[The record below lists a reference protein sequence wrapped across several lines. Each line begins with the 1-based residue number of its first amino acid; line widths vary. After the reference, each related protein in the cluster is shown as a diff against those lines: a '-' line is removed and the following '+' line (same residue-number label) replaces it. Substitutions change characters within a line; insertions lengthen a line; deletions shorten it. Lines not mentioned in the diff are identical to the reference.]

1 MSLQGQTWWLVGAS
15 EGLGRALA
23 EAMSIEGATLI
34 LSARNSERLVDLAET
49 LPDARAL
56 AVDVTDDAS
65 VTGAAAEVGTVDG
78 VIFLAGTYWPMRAQ
92 EWDTGKALAMIN
104 VNLLGAMR
112 LVGAVL
118 PGMLAR
124 DTGRLVLTG
133 SLAGFR
139 GLPGSIGYGAS
150 KAGLMNLAQSL
161 QVDLQATGVR
171 VQLVNPGFIRTR
183 LTAKNGFAMPFI
195 QSPDKAATEVMRA
208 LRSGRPMTSF
218 PMVFSWLFRAGRL
231 FPTAL
236 WNRIFAR
243 R

>member
-34 LSARNSERLVDLAET
+34 LSARNSARLVDLAET

-92 EWDTGKALAMIN
+92 EWDTGKALAMID

-112 LVGAVL
+112 VVGAVL

-124 DTGRLVLTG
+124 NSGRLVLTG

-171 VQLVNPGFIRTR
+171 VQLINPGFIRTR
-183 LTAKNGFAMPFI
+183 LTAKNSFAMPFI
-195 QSPDKAATEVMRA
+195 QDPEQAAAEMMRA
-208 LRSGRPMTSF
+208 LNSGRPMTSF
-218 PMVFSWLFRAGRL
+218 PRVFSWLFRAGRL

-236 WNRIFAR
+236 WNRIFAQR
-243 R
+243 

>member
-1 MSLQGQTWWLVGAS
+1 MSLRGQTWWLVGAS

-23 EAMSIEGATLI
+23 QAMAAEGATLI
-34 LSARNSERLVDLAET
+34 LSARDTDRLDELAGS

-56 AVDVTDDAS
+56 AVDVRDAPS
-65 VTGAAAEVGTVDG
+65 LAQAAEQAGSVDG
-78 VIFLAGTYWPMRAQ
+78 VIFLAGVYWPMRAQ
-92 EWDTGKALAMIN
+92 DWDTDKALAMID
-104 VNLLGAMR
+104 VNLSGALR

-124 DTGRLVLTG
+124 GTGRLVLTG
-133 SLAGFR
+133 SLAAFR

-161 QVDLQATGVR
+161 QLDLQGTGVQ

-183 LTAKNGFAMPFI
+183 LTARNDFSMPFI
-195 QSPDKAATEVMRA
+195 QTPEDAAADMLRA
-208 LRSGRPMTSF
+208 LRGKRPVTSF

-231 FPTAL
+231 LPTAL